1 MTPHRSALKLKG
13 HGPAP
18 TQMPGDLLVW
28 KFGGTSLGDGE
39 RVLRVRSLIVDG
51 LRWHRLV
58 VVCSAMGETTDVLL
72 SSLERAEAGD
82 VERAEE
88 LLRGLE
94 RSHLEATRRAVED
107 NAVRSE
113 VEGFVRER
121 VAELSKLVGSVALLR
136 ESTPRTRDLIA
147 SYGERLSTKIV
158 WGSLRS
164 AGVRSVYLE
173 GHEAGI
179 VTDSNFGNASPL
191 MDVTYERVRE
201 RLGGLIGSGSVPV
214 VTGYIASTPEGIVT
228 TLGRGGSDL
237 TATVL
242 AYCLD
247 AKEVWLWTDVD
258 GMMSADPRVV
268 PTAKVLNRISYDEA
282 VEMAYFGAKGLQ
294 IKTILP
300 AREKGIPIRVKN
312 TFNPDSDGTLISG
325 SSDPRGSVTKAVLM
339 TKRVASVTVKG
350 EVLSGGGLA
359 AKVLSVIDSMGIE
372 ALMVSQSV
380 SSSSISVVVPRSLS
394 RKVAGE
400 IRRVV
405 ISQLGGGEVE
415 VEDDVAAI
423 AVIGEGMKG
432 TPGVASRVFG
442 AVASRGINVR
452 MIAQGSSE
460 LNISFVVKESDA
472 EEAVRAVHS
481 AFFGP

>member
-1 MTPHRSALKLKG
+1 
-13 HGPAP
+13 
-18 TQMPGDLLVW
+18 MPGDLLVW

>member
-1 MTPHRSALKLKG
+1 
-13 HGPAP
+13 
-18 TQMPGDLLVW
+18 MPGDLLVW

-201 RLGGLIGSGSVPV
+201 RLGAV
-214 VTGYIASTPEGIVT
+214 
-228 TLGRGGSDL
+228 
-237 TATVL
+237 
-242 AYCLD
+242 
-247 AKEVWLWTDVD
+247 
-258 GMMSADPRVV
+258 
-268 PTAKVLNRISYDEA
+268 SY
-282 VEMAYFGAKGLQ
+282 
-294 IKTILP
+294 T
-300 AREKGIPIRVKN
+300 
-312 TFNPDSDGTLISG
+312 
-325 SSDPRGSVTKAVLM
+325 
-339 TKRVASVTVKG
+339 
-350 EVLSGGGLA
+350 
-359 AKVLSVIDSMGIE
+359 
-372 ALMVSQSV
+372 
-380 SSSSISVVVPRSLS
+380 
-394 RKVAGE
+394 
-400 IRRVV
+400 
-405 ISQLGGGEVE
+405 
-415 VEDDVAAI
+415 
-423 AVIGEGMKG
+423 
-432 TPGVASRVFG
+432 
-442 AVASRGINVR
+442 
-452 MIAQGSSE
+452 
-460 LNISFVVKESDA
+460 
-472 EEAVRAVHS
+472 H
-481 AFFGP
+481 

>member
-1 MTPHRSALKLKG
+1 MS
-13 HGPAP
+13 
-18 TQMPGDLLVW
+18 GDLLVW
-28 KFGGTSLGDGE
+28 KFGGTSLGDGD
-39 RVLRVRSLIVDG
+39 RVLRVRSLIADG
-51 LRWHRLV
+51 LRRNRLL
-58 VVCSAMGETTDVLL
+58 VVCSAMGDTTDVLL

-82 VERAEE
+82 VEGAEE
-88 LLRGLE
+88 LLGGLE
-94 RSHLEATRRAVED
+94 RSHLAAARRAVEEP
-107 NAVRSE
+107 AIRSE
-113 VEGFVRER
+113 VEAFVRER
-121 VAELSKLVGSVALLR
+121 VAELGKLVGSVALLR

-164 AGVRSVYLE
+164 AGIRSVYLE
-173 GHEAGI
+173 GQEAGI

-201 RLGGLIGSGSVPV
+201 RLGGLIRAGEVPV
-214 VTGYIASTPEGIVT
+214 VTGYIASTPDGIVT

-268 PTAKVLNRISYDEA
+268 PTARVLRRISYDEA

-312 TFNPDSDGTLISG
+312 TFRPESEGTLISG
-325 SSDPRGSVTKAVLM
+325 SSDPSGSVTKAVLM
-339 TKRVASVTVKG
+339 TTRVSSVTVKG

-359 AKVLSVIDSMGIE
+359 AKVLSVIDSMRIE
-372 ALMVSQSV
+372 ALMISQSV
-380 SSSSISVVVPRSLS
+380 SSSSISVVVPRNLS
-394 RKVAGE
+394 RRVAEE

-432 TPGVASRVFG
+432 TPGVAGKVFSS
-442 AVASRGINVR
+442 VASRGINVR

-481 AFFGP
+481 AFYGP